1 MAYAWGDSRRR
12 EVARGSGDSVG
23 RGGFQELIQSQLVDA
38 YLLQLHAGLAS
49 VNRNCLR
56 STEHRSV
63 LTICDV
69 SDNMRPDSMRSGL
82 AGAALTPQSPRR
94 LRVLRSLLSESLLWS
109 EEHSSAFGTNVL
121 YSRIHSLI
129 A

>member
-38 YLLQLHAGLAS
+38 YLLRLHAGLAS

-63 LTICDV
+63 LTICDM
-69 SDNMRPDSMRSGL
+69 SDNMRPDSDEKRSGWGGPHP
-82 AGAALTPQSPRR
+82 AESSSPPCFEIPTVRVSAL
-94 LRVLRSLLSESLLWS
+94 E
-109 EEHSSAFGTNVL
+109 
-121 YSRIHSLI
+121 
-129 A
+129 